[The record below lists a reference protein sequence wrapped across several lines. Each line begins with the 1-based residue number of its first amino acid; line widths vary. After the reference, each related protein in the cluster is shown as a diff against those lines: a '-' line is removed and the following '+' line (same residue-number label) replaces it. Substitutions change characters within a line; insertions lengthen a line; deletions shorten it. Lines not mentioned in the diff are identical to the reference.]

1 MERSRSSR
9 TSRAPRSLPRAERN
23 CQPGRRANCSRQG
36 SGLSIRAAERLLASC
51 GSPASK
57 RSWVRTSL
65 LLWIVGAAPAGR
77 ALRDSSERPGR
88 ADRTHALAQ
97 EDASAPI
104 GGRTTGFNR
113 KEAWSAGRTARSPS
127 PKRERPSP
135 VRQVPIRAKV
145 QHLAARGSGSLRREP
160 SPKLR
165 PKLVST
171 MSRFKTRVSYG
182 TRFRRWSQGWRP
194 DVP

>member
-1 MERSRSSR
+1 MSWVRSP
-9 TSRAPRSLPRAERN
+9 TSVRSLDDCFPATA
-23 CQPGRRANCSRQG
+23 PGRRPP
-36 SGLSIRAAERLLASC
+36 
-51 GSPASK
+51 PA
-57 RSWVRTSL
+57 RSL
-65 LLWIVGAAPAGR
+65 CE
-77 ALRDSSERPGR
+77 DR
-88 ADRTHALAQ
+88 ADRRRQIRTLGFAQ

-104 GGRTTGFNR
+104 GERTTGFNR

-145 QHLAARGSGSLRREP
+145 QHLADRALRDPASRRGSAARRSPHASRRMQHDRVAASLSAYEAGRISRPGGPAASGE
-160 SPKLR
+160 SHR
-165 PKLVST
+165 QSCVPKLVST